1 MKYSWQ
7 KMQAPFRRPSMVEA
21 LMMSS
26 ISGTALGGTDSVSTA
41 SREVASAS
49 SEPLKRELNTAY
61 LP

>member
-49 SEPLKRELNTAY
+49 SEPLKRELSTY
-61 LP
+61 VQ